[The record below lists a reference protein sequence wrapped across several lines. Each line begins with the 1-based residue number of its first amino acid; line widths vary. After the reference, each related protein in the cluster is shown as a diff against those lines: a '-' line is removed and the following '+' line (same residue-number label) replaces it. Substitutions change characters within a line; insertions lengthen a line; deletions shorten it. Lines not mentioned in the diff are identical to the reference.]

1 MEKKPNDLIHESSPY
16 LQQHAHNPVQWVPW
30 TEANLQRA
38 AEEDKPLLISIGYA
52 ACHWCHVMEH
62 ECFED
67 PEVAE
72 VMNTLFIPIKVDRE
86 ERPDVDQVYMDAL
99 QLMTGSGG
107 WPLNVAALPDGKPF
121 WGTTYLPKDRW
132 LQALVQ
138 LGRLYRKD
146 PKRLR
151 EYADDLTSA
160 VARINLPE
168 SDPAATLPGHADI
181 AGWIDTMK
189 PRFDGEYG
197 GMQGAPKFMMP
208 AALNLYLH
216 QDTIQPDPT
225 LEMHVKR
232 TLTAMAFGGLFDPIG
247 GGFSRYSVD
256 ARWHVPHFEK
266 MAYDNAQLLSLY
278 ARAFA
283 RYGDPHYRDVV
294 SRTTDF
300 LLRDLAHPD
309 GCFYSSLD
317 ADSRTPGGSLEEG
330 AYYTWREPELRE
342 ALGGDFDLFAATYSV
357 DSFGYW
363 EDGKYVLIRREGDAA
378 LAGRLGL
385 PEPEFNKRLQSCRE
399 RLLRIRDQREAPRLD
414 DKVLTSW
421 NGLILSGLADAWRY
435 CGLEKARDAAGRL
448 ADYLHTEVARGDGSV
463 PHNAQGGS
471 GGSHGFLEDYACLAE
486 GYISWSQ
493 ANGEHT
499 WMDRARGLCSYA
511 LEYFGQ
517 PGQPLLY
524 FNSSLDAALI
534 RRSLETAD
542 NVIPA
547 SNSIM
552 AKNLFL
558 LGSWFGDPACTARSR
573 EMLAAMVPSIGKYPG
588 QFTNWMQL
596 GLWVS
601 GPLYEVA
608 VCGPGATEQSASL
621 RRSYLPQCLLAVS
634 GEPSDLPLLRGRY
647 NPPKT
652 RIYICREGSCRQ
664 PLEDGEEALE
674 QLRTPASG

>member
-1 MEKKPNDLIHESSPY
+1 MEKTPNDLIRESSPY
-16 LQQHAHNPVQWVPW
+16 LQQHAYNPVQWVPW

-121 WGTTYLPKDRW
+121 WGATYLPKDRW

-138 LGRLYRKD
+138 LGRMYRKD
-146 PKRLR
+146 PDRLR

-168 SDPAATLPGHADI
+168 ADPAASLPAHADI
-181 AGWIDTMK
+181 SGWIDTLK

-208 AALNLYLH
+208 VALNLYLH
-216 QDTIQPDPT
+216 QHAIHPDPT
-225 LEMHVKR
+225 LEMHVNR
-232 TLTAMAFGGLFDPIG
+232 TLTAMAFGGLFDPVG

-256 ARWHVPHFEK
+256 DRWHVPHFEK

-283 RYGDPHYRDVV
+283 QFGDPLYKDVV

-309 GCFYSSLD
+309 GGFYSSLD
-317 ADSRTPGGSLEEG
+317 ADSETPEGNLEEG
-330 AYYTWREPELRE
+330 AYYTWREAELRD
-342 ALGGDFDLFAATYSV
+342 ALGGDFDLFAAAYSV
-357 DSFGYW
+357 DSFGHW

-378 LAGRLGL
+378 LAARLGL
-385 PEPEFNKRLQSCRE
+385 PELEMRQRLQACRE
-399 RLLRIRDQREAPRLD
+399 RLLRIRDKRDAPRLD
-414 DKVLTSW
+414 DKILTSW

-435 CGLEKARDAAGRL
+435 CGLDKARDAAGKL
-448 ADYLHTEVARGDGSV
+448 ADYLHGEVTREDGSV
-463 PHNAQGGS
+463 PHSAQGGS
-471 GGSHGFLEDYACLAE
+471 GGSNGFLEDYACLAG
-486 GYISWSQ
+486 GYMAWSE
-493 ANGEHT
+493 ATGENA
-499 WMDRARGLCSYA
+499 WMDRARELCSYA

-517 PGQPLLY
+517 PGEPLLY
-524 FNSSLDAALI
+524 FNSSKDAALI

-547 SNSIM
+547 SNSTM

-558 LGSWFGDPACTARSR
+558 LGAWFGDPAWTNRSR
-573 EMLAAMVPSIGKYPG
+573 EMLTAMVPSIGKYPG
-588 QFTNWMQL
+588 QYTNWMQL
-596 GLWVS
+596 ALWHSV
-601 GPLYEVA
+601 PFYEVA
-608 VCGPGATEQSASL
+608 VCGPEAREQSAPL
-621 RRSYLPQCLLAVS
+621 RKSYLPQCLLATS
-634 GEPSDLPLLRGRY
+634 GEASDLPLFRGRF

-652 RIYICREGSCRQ
+652 LIYICREGSCQR
-664 PLEDGEEALE
+664 PLEDSGKALE
-674 QLRTPASG
+674 ELRAGRSG